1 MRRASKYDI
10 IRVDMNTRFLG
21 FLACLTG
28 WAAVAHS
35 AGLLQA
41 QSFPKTFNDL
51 SFTDRMALRAEGY
64 APFET
69 EYDEQGRCISGC
81 PYAGMTIEDEEEA
94 VARLTDQAHRDLA
107 AYRAQRVAAARAAM
121 GAQVTDAQASDATQT
136 PDTSNTS
143 NVQSDAAVPSIPS
156 LPNMPNLPTDTVHGD
171 AGGLAPIDIGGAQNN
186 TIRRDM
192 PTLPNLPHVIGGAE
206 QDTTQTLLPPTYVPQ
221 QPSVPDTEQQ
231 DTEQDDQ
238 EPEQTQPARPAPIER
253 VTPVP
258 NQPAQPLNPSGP
270 ARPVYPQPTQPVQPS
285 EPEPEPEPA
294 QPSQPAQPAR
304 PQPSA
309 PAPSAPQPSAPAATR
324 TCNPYVAS
332 TPVGNPLPTGCPLG
346 ANPMI
351 ITSPFTT
358 SRYHPTK
365 HVYKSHLGVD
375 LRAAMG
381 TDVFATAAG
390 VVSYVGNEPKGCGTY
405 VKILHDSNYATTYCH
420 LSQALVS
427 KGDKVEAGC
436 RIGRSGNTG
445 ASSGPHLHYA
455 ITPNAAQGN
464 KVAID
469 PTTMIEYCT
478 LKNK

>member
-1 MRRASKYDI
+1 MRPVSKYDI
-10 IRVDMNTRFLG
+10 IRVDMNTRFWG

-35 AGLLQA
+35 ASLLQA

-51 SFTDRMALRAEGY
+51 SFTDRMAVRAEGY

-81 PYAGMTIEDEEEA
+81 PYTGMTIEDEEEA

-121 GAQVTDAQASDATQT
+121 GTQVTGAQTSDTPQT
-136 PDTSNTS
+136 PDAS
-143 NVQSDAAVPSIPS
+143 NVSNAQSNSSVPPVPN
-156 LPNMPNLPTDTVHGD
+156 LPNLPNLPTDIAHSGV
-171 AGGLAPIDIGGAQNN
+171 GGLAQIDSGGAQDN
-186 TIRRDM
+186 TIRRDIPM
-192 PTLPNLPHVIGGAE
+192 LPNLPKITSDAQQGTVS
-206 QDTTQTLLPPTYVPQ
+206 TLPPPTYAPQ

-231 DTEQDDQ
+231 DTEPD
-238 EPEQTQPARPAPIER
+238 EPEQAQPARPAPIER

-258 NQPAQPLNPSGP
+258 TQPAQPSNPSGP
-270 ARPVYPQPTQPVQPS
+270 VRPVYPQPAQPVQPS
-285 EPEPEPEPA
+285 VPEPEPEPE
-294 QPSQPAQPAR
+294 QPS
-304 PQPSA
+304 
-309 PAPSAPQPSAPAATR
+309 QPSAPAATR

-351 ITSPFTT
+351 ITSPFSTA
-358 SRYHPTK
+358 RYHPTK
-365 HVYKSHLGVD
+365 HVYKSHHGVD

-420 LSQALVS
+420 LSRALVS

-436 RIGRSGNTG
+436 RIGLSGNTG
-445 ASSGPHLHYA
+445 ASSAPHLHYA
-455 ITPNAAQGN
+455 ITPDAAKGN

>member
-10 IRVDMNTRFLG
+10 IRVDMNTRFWG

-121 GAQVTDAQASDATQT
+121 VAQVTDAQASDATQT

-143 NVQSDAAVPSIPS
+143 NVQSDASVPSIPS
-156 LPNMPNLPTDTVHGD
+156 LPDMPNLPTDTVHGG

-206 QDTTQTLLPPTYVPQ
+206 QNTTQTLLPPTYVPQ

-258 NQPAQPLNPSGP
+258 NQPAQP
-270 ARPVYPQPTQPVQPS
+270 
-285 EPEPEPEPA
+285 
-294 QPSQPAQPAR
+294 AQPAK

-309 PAPSAPQPSAPAATR
+309 PAPSVPQPSAPAATR

>member
-1 MRRASKYDI
+1 MRHASKYDI
-10 IRVDMNTRFLG
+10 IRDDMNTRFWG

-35 AGLLQA
+35 ASLLQA

-51 SFTDRMALRAEGY
+51 SFTDRMAVRAEGY

-69 EYDEQGRCISGC
+69 EYDAQGRCISGC
-81 PYAGMTIEDEEEA
+81 PYTGMTIEDEETA
-94 VARLTDQAHRDLA
+94 IKRLTDQAHRDLA
-107 AYRAQRVAAARAAM
+107 AYRAQRAAAARAAM
-121 GAQVTDAQASDATQT
+121 GAQVAGAQTSDATQT
-136 PDTSNTS
+136 PDVSNAQS
-143 NVQSDAAVPSIPS
+143 NVSVPSIPM
-156 LPNMPNLPTDTVHGD
+156 LPNLPNLPNLPTDTVHGGT
-171 AGGLAPIDIGGAQNN
+171 GGLAQIDIGGAQDN

-192 PTLPNLPHVIGGAE
+192 PTLPNLPHIIGGA
-206 QDTTQTLLPPTYVPQ
+206 TQGSPQVLTPPTYVPQ
-221 QPSVPDTEQQ
+221 QPSVPNTEQQ
-231 DTEQDDQ
+231 DTEPD
-238 EPEQTQPARPAPIER
+238 EPESEQAAPTRPAPIER

-258 NQPAQPLNPSGP
+258 TQPAQPSNPAGP
-270 ARPVYPQPTQPVQPS
+270 VRPSYPQPTQPVQPS
-285 EPEPEPEPA
+285 APEPTPEAEPEPA
-294 QPSQPAQPAR
+294 QPSQ

-351 ITSPFTT
+351 ITSPFSTA
-358 SRYHPTK
+358 RYHPTK
-365 HVYKSHLGVD
+365 HVYKSHHGVD
-375 LRAAMG
+375 LRAATG

-405 VKILHDSNYATTYCH
+405 VKILHASNYATTYCH
-420 LSQALVS
+420 LSRALVS

-436 RIGRSGNTG
+436 RIGLSGNTG

-464 KVAID
+464 KIAID
-469 PTTMIEYCT
+469 PTTMIKYCT
-478 LKNK
+478 FKNK

>member
-1 MRRASKYDI
+1 MRHASKYDI
-10 IRVDMNTRFLG
+10 IHVDMNARFWG

-28 WAAVAHS
+28 WVAVAHS
-35 AGLLQA
+35 ASLLQA

-51 SFTDRMALRAEGY
+51 SFTDRMAVRAEGY

-81 PYAGMTIEDEEEA
+81 PYAGMTIEDEEQA
-94 VARLTDQAHRDLA
+94 VARLTDQVHRDLA

-121 GAQVTDAQASDATQT
+121 GAQVTDAQTADTTQK
-136 PDTSNTS
+136 PDTSNVS
-143 NVQSDAAVPSIPS
+143 NAQSDVSVPSIPS
-156 LPNMPNLPTDTVHGD
+156 LPNLPKII
-171 AGGLAPIDIGGAQNN
+171 A
-186 TIRRDM
+186 
-192 PTLPNLPHVIGGAE
+192 GAE
-206 QDTTQTLLPPTYVPQ
+206 QESPQVLTPTYVPQ
-221 QPSVPDTEQQ
+221 QPSAPDTEQQ

-238 EPEQTQPARPAPIER
+238 EPEQD
-253 VTPVP
+253 
-258 NQPAQPLNPSGP
+258 
-270 ARPVYPQPTQPVQPS
+270 
-285 EPEPEPEPA
+285 
-294 QPSQPAQPAR
+294 
-304 PQPSA
+304 
-309 PAPSAPQPSAPAATR
+309 APAATR
-324 TCNPYVAS
+324 TCNPCVAS
-332 TPVGNPLPTGCPLG
+332 TPVGNPLPTGCPLA

-390 VVSYVGNEPKGCGTY
+390 VVSYVGNEPNGCGTY

-427 KGDKVEAGC
+427 TGEQVEAGC
-436 RIGRSGNTG
+436 RIGLSGNTG
-445 ASSGPHLHYA
+445 ASSAPHLHYA

-478 LKNK
+478 FKNK

>member
-1 MRRASKYDI
+1 MRHASKYDI
-10 IRVDMNTRFLG
+10 IRDDMNTRFWG

-35 AGLLQA
+35 ASLLQA

-51 SFTDRMALRAEGY
+51 SFTDRMAVRAEGY

-69 EYDEQGRCISGC
+69 EYDAQGRCISGC
-81 PYAGMTIEDEEEA
+81 PYAGMTIEDEETA
-94 VARLTDQAHRDLA
+94 INRLTDQAHRDLA
-107 AYRAQRVAAARAAM
+107 AYRAQRAAAARAAM
-121 GAQVTDAQASDATQT
+121 GTQT
-136 PDTSNTS
+136 SDTAQTSDVS
-143 NVQSDAAVPSIPS
+143 NVSNAQSNSSVPPVPN
-156 LPNMPNLPTDTVHGD
+156 LPNLPNLPTDIAHSGVV
-171 AGGLAPIDIGGAQNN
+171 GGLAPIDISGVPDTAI
-186 TIRRDM
+186 IRDI
-192 PTLPNLPHVIGGAE
+192 PTLPNLPKITSDAQQGTVS
-206 QDTTQTLLPPTYVPQ
+206 TLPPPTYAPQ
-221 QPSVPDTEQQ
+221 QPSAPYTEQP
-231 DTEQDDQ
+231 EQD
-238 EPEQTQPARPAPIER
+238 EPEQAQPARPAPIER

-258 NQPAQPLNPSGP
+258 TQPAQPSNPSGP
-270 ARPVYPQPTQPVQPS
+270 AQPVNPQPAQPFYPS
-285 EPEPEPEPA
+285 EPEPEPEPEQSA
-294 QPSQPAQPAR
+294 
-304 PQPSA
+304 QPSA
-309 PAPSAPQPSAPAATR
+309 PVATR

-351 ITSPFTT
+351 ITSPFSTA
-358 SRYHPTK
+358 RYHPTK
-365 HVYKSHLGVD
+365 HVYKSHHGVD

-420 LSQALVS
+420 LSRALVS

-436 RIGRSGNTG
+436 RIGLSGNTG
-445 ASSGPHLHYA
+445 ASSAPHLHYA
-455 ITPNAAQGN
+455 ITPDAAKGN

-469 PTTMIEYCT
+469 PTIMIEYCT

>member
-1 MRRASKYDI
+1 MRHASKYDI
-10 IRVDMNTRFLG
+10 IRDDMNTRFWG

-35 AGLLQA
+35 ASLLQA

-51 SFTDRMALRAEGY
+51 SFTDRMAVRAEGY

-69 EYDEQGRCISGC
+69 EYDAQGRCISGC
-81 PYAGMTIEDEEEA
+81 PYTGMTIEDEETA
-94 VARLTDQAHRDLA
+94 IKRLTDQAHRDLA
-107 AYRAQRVAAARAAM
+107 AYRAQRAAAARAAM
-121 GAQVTDAQASDATQT
+121 GTQ
-136 PDTSNTS
+136 TSNTAQTSDVS
-143 NVQSDAAVPSIPS
+143 NVSNAQSNSSVPPVPN
-156 LPNMPNLPTDTVHGD
+156 LPNLPNLPTDIAHSGVV
-171 AGGLAPIDIGGAQNN
+171 GGLAPIDISGVPN
-186 TIRRDM
+186 TAIIRDI
-192 PTLPNLPHVIGGAE
+192 PTLPNLPKITSDAQQGTVS
-206 QDTTQTLLPPTYVPQ
+206 TLPPPTYAPQ
-221 QPSVPDTEQQ
+221 QPSAPYAKQP
-231 DTEQDDQ
+231 EQD
-238 EPEQTQPARPAPIER
+238 EPAQTKPASPAPIER

-258 NQPAQPLNPSGP
+258 TQPAQPSNPSGP
-270 ARPVYPQPTQPVQPS
+270 VQPVNPQPVQPFYPS
-285 EPEPEPEPA
+285 EPEPEPEPE
-294 QPSQPAQPAR
+294 QPAQP
-304 PQPSA
+304 SA
-309 PAPSAPQPSAPAATR
+309 PVATR

-351 ITSPFTT
+351 ITSPFSTA
-358 SRYHPTK
+358 RYHPTK
-365 HVYKSHLGVD
+365 HVYKSHHGVD

-420 LSQALVS
+420 LSRALVS

-436 RIGRSGNTG
+436 RIGLSGNTG
-445 ASSGPHLHYA
+445 ASSAPHLHYA
-455 ITPNAAQGN
+455 ITPDAAKGN

-469 PTTMIEYCT
+469 PTIMIEYCT

>member
-1 MRRASKYDI
+1 MRPVSKYDI
-10 IRVDMNTRFLG
+10 IRVDMNTRFWG
-21 FLACLTG
+21 FLACITG

-35 AGLLQA
+35 ASLLQA

-51 SFTDRMALRAEGY
+51 SFTDRMAVRAEGY

-121 GAQVTDAQASDATQT
+121 GTQVTGAQTSDTPQT
-136 PDTSNTS
+136 PDAS
-143 NVQSDAAVPSIPS
+143 NVSNAQSDVSVPSIPM
-156 LPNMPNLPTDTVHGD
+156 LPNLPNLPTDTVHGG
-171 AGGLAPIDIGGAQNN
+171 AGGLAQIDIGGAQDN

-192 PTLPNLPHVIGGAE
+192 PTLPNLPHIIGGA
-206 QDTTQTLLPPTYVPQ
+206 TQGSPQVLTPPTYVPQ
-221 QPSVPDTEQQ
+221 QPSAPYTEQPAQ
-231 DTEQDDQ
+231 DEPDQ
-238 EPEQTQPARPAPIER
+238 SGQAQPARPAPIER

-258 NQPAQPLNPSGP
+258 TQPAQPSNPSGP
-270 ARPVYPQPTQPVQPS
+270 VRPVYPQPAQPFYPS
-285 EPEPEPEPA
+285 EPEPEPEPE
-294 QPSQPAQPAR
+294 QPAQP
-304 PQPSA
+304 SA
-309 PAPSAPQPSAPAATR
+309 PVATR

-351 ITSPFTT
+351 ITSPFSTA
-358 SRYHPTK
+358 RYHPTK
-365 HVYKSHLGVD
+365 HVYKSHHGVD

-420 LSQALVS
+420 LSRALVS

-436 RIGRSGNTG
+436 RIGLSGNTG
-445 ASSGPHLHYA
+445 ASSAPHLHYA
-455 ITPNAAQGN
+455 ITPDAAKGN

-478 LKNK
+478 FKNK

>member
-1 MRRASKYDI
+1 MRHASKYDI
-10 IRVDMNTRFLG
+10 IRDDMNTRFWG

-35 AGLLQA
+35 ASLLQA

-51 SFTDRMALRAEGY
+51 SFTDRMAVRAEGY

-69 EYDEQGRCISGC
+69 EYDAQGRCISGC
-81 PYAGMTIEDEEEA
+81 PYTGMTIEDEETA
-94 VARLTDQAHRDLA
+94 IKRLTDQAHRDLA
-107 AYRAQRVAAARAAM
+107 AYRAQRAAAARAAM
-121 GAQVTDAQASDATQT
+121 GTQ
-136 PDTSNTS
+136 TSNTAQTSDVS
-143 NVQSDAAVPSIPS
+143 NVSNAQSNSSVPPVPN
-156 LPNMPNLPTDTVHGD
+156 LPNLPNLPTDIAHSGAV
-171 AGGLAPIDIGGAQNN
+171 GGLAPIDVSDVPDTAI
-186 TIRRDM
+186 IRDI
-192 PTLPNLPHVIGGAE
+192 PTLPNLPKITSDAQQGTVS
-206 QDTTQTLLPPTYVPQ
+206 TLPPPTYAPQ
-221 QPSVPDTEQQ
+221 QPSAPYTEQPAQ
-231 DTEQDDQ
+231 DE
-238 EPEQTQPARPAPIER
+238 QPARPAPIER

-258 NQPAQPLNPSGP
+258 TQPAQPSNPSGP
-270 ARPVYPQPTQPVQPS
+270 AQPVNPQPAQPFYPS
-285 EPEPEPEPA
+285 EPEPEPEPEQSA
-294 QPSQPAQPAR
+294 
-304 PQPSA
+304 QPSA
-309 PAPSAPQPSAPAATR
+309 PVATR

-351 ITSPFTT
+351 ITSPFSTA
-358 SRYHPTK
+358 RYHPTK
-365 HVYKSHLGVD
+365 HVYKSHHGVD

-420 LSQALVS
+420 LSRALVS

-436 RIGRSGNTG
+436 RIGLSGNTG
-445 ASSGPHLHYA
+445 ASSAPHLHYA
-455 ITPNAAQGN
+455 ITPDAAKGN

-469 PTTMIEYCT
+469 PTIMIEYCT